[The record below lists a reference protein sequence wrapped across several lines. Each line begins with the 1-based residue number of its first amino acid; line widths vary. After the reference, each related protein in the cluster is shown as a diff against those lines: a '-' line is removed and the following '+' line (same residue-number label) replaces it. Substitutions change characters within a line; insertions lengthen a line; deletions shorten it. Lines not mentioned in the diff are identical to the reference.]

1 MALLLGFLVVA
12 SNEPSVPV
20 LVASTGALGFAL
32 GGALPLWSAMI
43 GDCFGPAAFGEV
55 MGWMGPVMLPFNI
68 VGVQLLPWCFD
79 RFGSYGPGLQIL
91 MVALAAAA
99 LGLAALRT
107 PQRRASGVAT

>member
-1 MALLLGFLVVA
+1 MFGIEVLCVA
-12 SNEPSVPV
+12 SGKLAEPDAAHHPV
-20 LVASTGALGFAL
+20 AFQQTW
-32 GGALPLWSAMI
+32 PI
-43 GDCFGPAAFGEV
+43 RQQFGPAAFGEV

-99 LGLAALRT
+99 LGLAALRA
-107 PQRRASGVAT
+107 PQPGSSEGAA